1 MRTYTYRRS
10 AFINIADRWN
20 VYLCSWLLEL
30 IFAINK
36 GYYKGWIL
44 RDGIQPNYFAQNI
57 LAYSNKKLCMTAIS
71 CYILQN
77 VNIVCILTSSLS
89 FSYYHCHA
97 ACSLRSHYQ
106 RLLYVG
112 SL

>member
-36 GYYKGWIL
+36 GNQKGWIPH
-44 RDGIQPNYFAQNI
+44 DGIQPNYFCSK
-57 LAYSNKKLCMTAIS
+57 Y
-71 CYILQN
+71 
-77 VNIVCILTSSLS
+77 LS
-89 FSYYHCHA
+89 V
-97 ACSLRSHYQ
+97 Q
-106 RLLYVG
+106 Q
-112 SL
+112 